1 MKEFCKAALALF
13 EQSADSVRPGGN
25 AEVNFKQGMIE
36 LQRAI
41 DEPDPV
47 PEKVYQIEV
56 ATAAMAGLVAGAVEA
71 ALAAP
76 LALINDTVTA
86 LISELAFTNGVIT
99 VISEKVIVINDKVDQ
114 VGLNQTAI
122 AEKLDANK
130 ILLDTLIAQHPVA

>member
-25 AEVNFKQGMIE
+25 AEVNFKQGLIE
-36 LQRAI
+36 LKRAI

-56 ATAAMAGLVAGAVEA
+56 ATAAMAALVASAVEA

-76 LALINDTVTA
+76 LASINGTVTA
-86 LISELAFTNGVIT
+86 ISDQVT
-99 VISEKVIVINDKVDQ
+99 VVNAKVDQVTVVNDKVDQ

-122 AEKLDANK
+122 SAILDANK
-130 ILLDTLIAQHPVA
+130 VLLDTLIAQHPVA

>member
-25 AEVNFKQGMIE
+25 AEVNFKQGLIE
-36 LQRAI
+36 LKRAI

-47 PEKVYQIEV
+47 PEKVYQIEI
-56 ATAAMAGLVAGAVEA
+56 ATAAMAALVASAVQA

-76 LALINDTVTA
+76 LASIDDTLSV
-86 LISELAFTNGVIT
+86 ISSEVAFANGVIT
-99 VISEKVIVINDKVDQ
+99 VISEKVTVVNDKVDQ

-122 AEKLDANK
+122 SAKLDANK
-130 ILLDTLIAQHPVA
+130 VLLDTLIAQHPVA